1 MKLVG
6 ANLILILMA
15 VFTIFASAA
24 DNEVFI
30 TQSGTNAQIEI
41 DQIGSGNTV
50 EGNEAAGSEPVSDFK
65 LTGNSQTID
74 INQVGD
80 SNIFRGD
87 IDSASFTGN
96 YTFTGS
102 SNEFDIQYDPDGSN
116 VSDNGEMD
124 VTITGSTNNLT
135 VNIANNDTAAN
146 LDYDAVISGDYNTWV
161 TAIDSDNVTFNVD
174 VNGDNGSIDYDA
186 DGYAVNS
193 SGHTFILDQDGD
205 YVDYTIDQQSTSA
218 VDYLNLQMTTS
229 GTSGSEATVCVYQSD
244 NATATSC

>member
-15 VFTIFASAA
+15 VFTIFASA

-50 EGNEAAGSEPVSDFK
+50 EGNEAAGSEPISDFK

-74 INQVGD
+74 IDQVGD

-87 IDSASFTGN
+87 IDSDTFTGN
-96 YTFTGS
+96 FSFQGS
-102 SNEFDIQYDPDGSN
+102 SNEFDIQFDPAGSYI
-116 VSDNGEMD
+116 SDNIEMD
-124 VTITGSTNNLT
+124 VDITGSSNDLT
-135 VNIANNDTAAN
+135 VNIATNDSAAN

-161 TAIDSDNVTFNVD
+161 TNIDSDNVTFNVD

-193 SGHTFILDQDGD
+193 TGHTFILDQDGD

-229 GTSGSEATVCVYQSD
+229 GTSGSEANICVYQSD
-244 NATATSC
+244 NANTTSC

>member
-1 MKLVG
+1 M
-6 ANLILILMA
+6 
-15 VFTIFASAA
+15 
-24 DNEVFI
+24 
-30 TQSGTNAQIEI
+30 
-41 DQIGSGNTV
+41 
-50 EGNEAAGSEPVSDFK
+50 SDFK

-74 INQVGD
+74 IDQVGD
-80 SNIFRGD
+80 NNIFRGD
-87 IDSASFTGN
+87 IDASTFTG
-96 YTFTGS
+96 TFKFTGS

-124 VTITGSTNNLT
+124 VTITGSSNDLT
-135 VNIANNDTAAN
+135 VNIGTNDTAAS
-146 LDYDAVISGDYNTWV
+146 LDYDAIISGDYNEWV
-161 TAIDSDNVTFNVD
+161 TNIDSDNVTFNVD

-229 GTSGSEATVCVYQSD
+229 GSSGSEANICVYQSD
-244 NATATSC
+244 NATSTSC

>member
-74 INQVGD
+74 IDQIGD

-87 IDSASFTGN
+87 IDSSSFTGN
-96 YTFTGS
+96 FSFTGD
-102 SNEFDIQYDPDGSN
+102 SNEFDIQFDPAGSYI
-116 VSDNGEMD
+116 SDNVTMD
-124 VTITGSTNNLT
+124 VTITGSTNDLT
-135 VNIANNDTAAN
+135 VNIANSSSAAN

-174 VNGDNGSIDYDA
+174 VNGSNGSIDYDA

-205 YVDYTIDQQSTSA
+205 YVDYVIDQQSTSA

-229 GTSGSEATVCVYQSD
+229 GTSGSEANICVYQSD
-244 NATATSC
+244 NASSTSC